1 MEEMERQR
9 QELDRMMEESNL
21 QPETEYQYTKI
32 QQPLEQLNE
41 GLRGAG
47 LERILRLSG
56 ITSTDFLATGSGKP
70 PGRRVTFNEH
80 GPTKSLQPSSSGNNY
95 KAYRRPAF
103 KWNKLRACM
112 TFPQSK
118 SELNRQPSSTVGT
131 EHRRSRRPAPRLL
144 KEEEEE
150 DKTADEGSH
159 SSSCSSTTTIT
170 SPYHPSLKRLLSPD
184 PHQGSSIPAG
194 DPERDHE
201 LEILAGSPLVSLF
214 FGHQDAG
221 DRPARN
227 QLTILQL
234 IDLWDSLQNKLFK
247 LVHNHH
253 HDIHPNHPHI
263 SSSSSS
269 SSILYS
275 GLSPDP
281 IRVATFELKFVQILF
296 RLASYLLQFRL
307 VNPKFVQNIRIF
319 RPSNLAQIAA
329 FYVDLLF
336 RISTPNHPTT
346 YKALAGN
353 RGPTRTMQAMVVP
366 DFHFFLH
373 DHSVLHFHRSINAL
387 SMEDQKQLV
396 YRILQKVFRNLS
408 QQPIPR
414 QGSVLKPNRQMTSS
428 ARFQKILE
436 AFQARDFL
444 QDCEHFSPSSSH
456 NDHHHDVDWGR
467 IADARRPFLVL
478 VQDSI
483 AFFQNPVS
491 HLDSEVHDPIRLE
504 FQVVFYLLHFLD
516 SYYHPL
522 LNAILVQRSPSSSS
536 STILFQNQLGFVS
549 RYLRFY
555 RNYPLNNREHERE
568 KELNLQHD
576 PAAFFF
582 GLATLPA
589 FRSWANS
596 LFKVLQM
603 PSCFD
608 SLLPL
613 HHQRL
618 PDHVH
623 LDTLKLDAWMNKI
636 SVCPSASP
644 GTPAVAALGCF
655 ALVTECPV

>member
-70 PGRRVTFNEH
+70 PARRVTFNEH

-144 KEEEEE
+144 EEEEEE

-201 LEILAGSPLVSLF
+201 LQILAGSPLVSLF

-247 LVHNHH
+247 LTQSESR
-253 HDIHPNHPHI
+253 P

-269 SSILYS
+269 RSSSVWPPISSNS
-275 GLSPDP
+275 GS
-281 IRVATFELKFVQILF
+281 
-296 RLASYLLQFRL
+296 
-307 VNPKFVQNIRIF
+307 
-319 RPSNLAQIAA
+319 
-329 FYVDLLF
+329 
-336 RISTPNHPTT
+336 STPNSSRTSASLGPQTSPKSPPFTSTCSSVSPPPT
-346 YKALAGN
+346 
-353 RGPTRTMQAMVVP
+353 
-366 DFHFFLH
+366 
-373 DHSVLHFHRSINAL
+373 
-387 SMEDQKQLV
+387 
-396 YRILQKVFRNLS
+396 
-408 QQPIPR
+408 IPR
-414 QGSVLKPNRQMTSS
+414 LIKLLEEIGARQGQSKQWSCPTSTSS
-428 ARFQKILE
+428 FMTI
-436 AFQARDFL
+436 
-444 QDCEHFSPSSSH
+444 PSCIF
-456 NDHHHDVDWGR
+456 
-467 IADARRPFLVL
+467 IAQSMA
-478 VQDSI
+478 SI
-483 AFFQNPVS
+483 
-491 HLDSEVHDPIRLE
+491 
-504 FQVVFYLLHFLD
+504 
-516 SYYHPL
+516 
-522 LNAILVQRSPSSSS
+522 
-536 STILFQNQLGFVS
+536 
-549 RYLRFY
+549 
-555 RNYPLNNREHERE
+555 
-568 KELNLQHD
+568 QH
-576 PAAFFF
+576 AFFF
-582 GLATLPA
+582 IILTTH
-589 FRSWANS
+589 F
-596 LFKVLQM
+596 
-603 PSCFD
+603 
-608 SLLPL
+608 
-613 HHQRL
+613 
-618 PDHVH
+618 
-623 LDTLKLDAWMNKI
+623 
-636 SVCPSASP
+636 
-644 GTPAVAALGCF
+644 
-655 ALVTECPV
+655 